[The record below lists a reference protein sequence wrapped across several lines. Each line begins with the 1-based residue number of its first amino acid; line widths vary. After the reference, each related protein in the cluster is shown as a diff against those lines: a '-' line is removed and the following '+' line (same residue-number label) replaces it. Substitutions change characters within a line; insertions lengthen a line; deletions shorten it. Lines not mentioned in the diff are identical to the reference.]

1 MRKQLLLGFLA
12 MVLLLFPAHAL
23 GTPAEGD
30 TSARSVALSVLEAA
44 FPNESWTDCNP
55 LAWDAAAQDGK
66 QIAAAIIDR
75 AGSRVFYMV
84 DGLAPQTAKVR
95 NAALIPAEAEEGSLH
110 VNCQLLHGQY
120 DVGYI
125 YFELDGVSYTAEL
138 SRSDAGVCQLKSI
151 GIYSGSET
159 NDAYWTAVPQGALL
173 TLDTGDFSQ
182 AMCIRAP
189 LPDCM
194 RSLETLDLQK
204 VYQVM
209 QQAHAG
215 YLSGEAPIIPTAD
228 CAFSMPQPCGARIKP
243 GTYPVYSGPSASYF
257 READGK
263 ACVSTNDWI
272 QVFGKEKKWVLVQY
286 RVNQGHLRFGYIP
299 LSAMEQP
306 DQVPELHFESTY
318 MYQDNQFVTSDP
330 LGLGNRYDLTGDMYP
345 STRLCT
351 LDEYWMYVE
360 LTLPNGQKARMFA
373 EIVPSH
379 G

>member
-30 TSARSVALSVLEAA
+30 TSARSAALSVLEAA

-194 RSLETLDLQK
+194 PSALPSL
-204 VYQVM
+204 
-209 QQAHAG
+209 
-215 YLSGEAPIIPTAD
+215 SCD
-228 CAFSMPQPCGARIKP
+228 CAPPFP
-243 GTYPVYSGPSASYF
+243 TF
-257 READGK
+257 
-263 ACVSTNDWI
+263 
-272 QVFGKEKKWVLVQY
+272 
-286 RVNQGHLRFGYIP
+286 LRF
-299 LSAMEQP
+299 
-306 DQVPELHFESTY
+306 
-318 MYQDNQFVTSDP
+318 
-330 LGLGNRYDLTGDMYP
+330 LTF
-345 STRLCT
+345 
-351 LDEYWMYVE
+351 
-360 LTLPNGQKARMFA
+360 LTLPWDSGAFSTGWLPAMTYACWTGSPTGTVIHRK
-373 EIVPSH
+373 I
-379 G
+379 